1 MPNFDNES
9 LLRWMHFT
17 ALVFVGGGIPVCL
30 LLSGFEDT
38 HEDIRGLSAVI
49 WKKLTIWSMRAAVL
63 FGVILLVIN
72 LVKGGKPFSQP
83 HLMFKIGAV
92 PILVLLCET
101 APKYLG
107 RGKRGIALLAMALF
121 SVISFITLNGK
132 AFFQPETIAE
142 PQPAPSA
149 VPETESAPPQAVSNE
164 TKTESKESQ

>member
-9 LLRWMHFT
+9 LLRWLHFI
-17 ALVFVGGGIPVCL
+17 ALVFVGGSIPVCL

-63 FGVILLVIN
+63 FGVILFVMS

-92 PILVLLCET
+92 PILVFLCET
-101 APKYLG
+101 APKSLG
-107 RGKRGIALLAMALF
+107 KGKRGAALLTIALF
-121 SVISFITLNGK
+121 SVISFVAFNGK
-132 AFFQPETIAE
+132 AFQPETITE
-142 PQPAPSA
+142 PQAAPA
-149 VPETESAPPQAVSNE
+149 VMPEAEYASPQLVSDE
-164 TKTESKESQ
+164 PKAKAQIQE